1 MAKCF
6 VSSQSEHGGRA
17 PLNGLSRN
25 GWNVLG
31 RTFQSVMSARC
42 PVGLGPVFALRDPSP
57 GPILSLVPVPYVG
70 YERDSDAVIVGA
82 IGFTTEY
89 FVSNGAAS
97 FCLFITPSPTRQPIG
112 LFLRNPAAAFVIRL
126 TQLRRLPAD
135 TL

>member
-1 MAKCF
+1 M
-6 VSSQSEHGGRA
+6 
-17 PLNGLSRN
+17 
-25 GWNVLG
+25 
-31 RTFQSVMSARC
+31 MSARC
-42 PVGLGPVFALRDPSP
+42 PVVLGAVFALRDPSP
-57 GPILSLVPVPYVG
+57 GPVLLLVPVPYVG

-126 TQLRRLPAD
+126 TQLRRLSAD
-135 TL
+135 TLRAGPWS